1 MEGTGMI
8 NDAAVRQES
17 RKLWQYLASIS
28 ACILVVGVGTALAW
42 TSPVLPQLYAA
53 DSWLVITKEQGSWIS
68 SLLALGA
75 IAGALG
81 SGSMADKMG
90 RKKSLLLLSVPF
102 LASWGIILVA
112 TEVKLLYIARFLV
125 GIGVGAGC
133 VLGPTY
139 ISEISEVS
147 TRGTLG
153 ALFQLFL
160 TVGIF
165 VAFILGSVLNYTMLA
180 LVCALIVAFFLATF
194 YWMPESPVWL
204 VNQNRKQ
211 EATSAMSVLRGEDY
225 DPKQELNEMQKEA
238 EASAGKK
245 PSLSDMAKDPINKKA
260 MIASFGMMFFQQAS
274 GVNAVIFYTVMIFEA
289 SGSSMAPE
297 LASILVALVQLV
309 MSGVAALIVD
319 RAGRKPLLMI
329 STSIMSVSLIALGY
343 YFQQK
348 DGGNDVSSLGWL
360 PLASLIVFMVAFSIG
375 LGPVPW
381 MLMGELFAAETKAVA
396 SSVAVMLNWLL
407 VFIVTKTFPMMNKE
421 LGTDMTFWI
430 FAVVMACATAFT
442 HVLVPE
448 TKGKTYQQIHDEL
461 QAGEGDC
468 WSSLAGGRIAKRAR
482 VGRTD
487 EARFAGRRKHEGRER
502 RWSGAYRTGPCT
514 CERQERAEAT
524 RKERG
529 RNRKGERNGPHP
541 RPGGNRG
548 AL

>member
-1 MEGTGMI
+1 MI

-53 DSWLVITKEQGSWIS
+53 DSWLIITKEQGSWIS

-102 LASWGIILVA
+102 LLSWGIILVA

-125 GIGVGAGC
+125 GIAVGAGC

-180 LVCALIVAFFLATF
+180 LVCALIVVLFLATF

-238 EASAGKK
+238 EASTGKK
-245 PSLSDMAKDPINKKA
+245 PSLSDMAKDPVNKKA

-348 DGGNDVSSLGWL
+348 DGGSDVSSLGWL

-396 SSVAVMLNWLL
+396 SSVAVMLNWSL

-461 QAGEGDC
+461 Q
-468 WSSLAGGRIAKRAR
+468 GGPIVDKSVQQMKTIA
-482 VGRTD
+482 
-487 EARFAGRRKHEGRER
+487 
-502 RWSGAYRTGPCT
+502 
-514 CERQERAEAT
+514 
-524 RKERG
+524 
-529 RNRKGERNGPHP
+529 
-541 RPGGNRG
+541 
-548 AL
+548 

>member
-102 LASWGIILVA
+102 LLSWGIILVA

-180 LVCALIVAFFLATF
+180 LVCALIVVFFLATF

-245 PSLSDMAKDPINKKA
+245 PSLSDMAKDPVNKKA

-329 STSIMSVSLIALGY
+329 STSIMSASLIALGY

-348 DGGNDVSSLGWL
+348 DGGSDVSSLGWL

-461 QAGEGDC
+461 Q
-468 WSSLAGGRIAKRAR
+468 GGPSVDKSVQQMKAIA
-482 VGRTD
+482 
-487 EARFAGRRKHEGRER
+487 
-502 RWSGAYRTGPCT
+502 
-514 CERQERAEAT
+514 
-524 RKERG
+524 
-529 RNRKGERNGPHP
+529 
-541 RPGGNRG
+541 
-548 AL
+548 